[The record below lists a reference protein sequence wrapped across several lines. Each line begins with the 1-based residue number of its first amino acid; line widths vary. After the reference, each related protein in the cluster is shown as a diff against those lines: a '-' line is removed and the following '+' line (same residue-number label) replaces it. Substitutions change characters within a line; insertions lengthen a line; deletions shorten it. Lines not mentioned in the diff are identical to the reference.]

1 MEALEI
7 SLPFEIKIAD
17 SYWARLKG
25 LLFYK
30 KPFTEEGLLITRCK
44 SVHMFFMRFP
54 IDVVFLDHSNKVVK
68 AIPNL
73 KPWKVVPPVSNADS
87 ALELPTG
94 TIVKNHIT
102 EGDIIKL
109 SS

>member
-17 SYWARLKG
+17 RFWPRIKG

-30 KPFTEEGLLITRCK
+30 QPFTNKGLLITRCN

-54 IDVVFLDHSNKVVK
+54 IDVVFLDHSNKVVR

-73 KPWKVVPPVSNADS
+73 KPWKVVPPISNAHS

-102 EGDIIKL
+102 EGDTIKL
-109 SS
+109 